1 MPSEV
6 TPMLLGIHGRRRSGK
21 DTTAEILES
30 WCGGQFVARSQGLAD
45 DLKKSG
51 LASLG
56 AFKHVLSEDAP
67 MVEWMRLANAL
78 KEDGMITISVGGEFE
93 DEDGTPLMWTITGL
107 EFWQLTGT
115 EGHRDIFDPD
125 FWVNNLIPLDPDQLY
140 KKWARFIMP
149 EGVLKNSQL
158 MMVTD
163 VRFPN
168 EAERIKELGGLV
180 LKVRRPEAE
189 VEVKHDSEKDL
200 PAHLV
205 DEVIVNDEGLNE
217 FKRKVLHFAQRRI
230 FDGLK
235 SGSGRWD

>member
-1 MPSEV
+1 MPAV
-6 TPMLLGIHGRRRSGK
+6 VPMLLGIHGKRRSGK
-21 DTTAEILES
+21 NTAAEILES
-30 WCGGQFVARSQGLAD
+30 WCGDKFVARSQGFAD

-56 AFKHVLSEDAP
+56 AFKHVLSEDAL
-67 MVEWMRLANAL
+67 MVEWMALANAL
-78 KEDGMITISVGGEFE
+78 KEEGFITITIPGVA
-93 DEDGTPLMWTITGL
+93 DWTITGL
-107 EFWQLTGT
+107 EYWQFTGT

-125 FWVNNLIPLDPDQLY
+125 FWINNLIPKDKGHLYAKWDQPDGSL
-140 KKWARFIMP
+140 
-149 EGVLKNSQL
+149 SQL

-217 FKRKVLHFAQRRI
+217 FKRKVMHFADRRLHA
-230 FDGLK
+230 GLQ